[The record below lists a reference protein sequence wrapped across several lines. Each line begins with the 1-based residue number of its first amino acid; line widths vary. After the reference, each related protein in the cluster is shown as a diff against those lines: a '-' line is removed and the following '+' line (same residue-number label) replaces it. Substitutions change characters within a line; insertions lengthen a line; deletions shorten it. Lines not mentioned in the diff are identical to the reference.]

1 MNKGTKILVFITV
14 TLIGFSFVFGFMTR
28 NSLDL
33 NNKILD
39 FDEFRHFYFEN
50 PSSPTSEFDTTYFNE
65 DIQTIEDLES
75 KADLIVIVTNV
86 KERELV
92 KQATKTTLEIDEVL
106 KGDLKSG
113 DEIILYEPAYFIKWI
128 DDHKNGYFNS
138 SGYQLIQDG
147 SKYILFLSHLKAPNG
162 YHWSA
167 EEKRSFLPV
176 SQLYSKYPLNDDM
189 NLEAGLM
196 DIDQLWETWG
206 QVQYFEVLTD
216 DDEILN
222 HYISL
227 KNQVLTKY
235 SES

>member
-128 DDHKNGYFNS
+128 DDYKNGYFNS

-147 SKYILFLSHLKAPNG
+147 SQYILFLNYLKAPNG

-176 SQLYSKYPLNDDM
+176 SQLYSKYPLNEDM
-189 NLEAGLM
+189 NLEARLM
-196 DIDQLWETWG
+196 DMDQLWETWG

-227 KNQVLTKY
+227 KNQVLAKY

>member
-92 KQATKTTLEIDEVL
+92 KQATKTTLEIERLL
-106 KGDLKSG
+106 K
-113 DEIILYEPAYFIKWI
+113 
-128 DDHKNGYFNS
+128 
-138 SGYQLIQDG
+138 
-147 SKYILFLSHLKAPNG
+147 
-162 YHWSA
+162 
-167 EEKRSFLPV
+167 
-176 SQLYSKYPLNDDM
+176 
-189 NLEAGLM
+189 
-196 DIDQLWETWG
+196 
-206 QVQYFEVLTD
+206 
-216 DDEILN
+216 
-222 HYISL
+222 
-227 KNQVLTKY
+227 
-235 SES
+235 